1 MKATMNRVKWDKEDV
16 RFFEHALKVVLNNAE
31 SAAVD
36 KDDYRAAFNQALDHI
51 IDQIDMHR
59 EE

>member
-1 MKATMNRVKWDKEDV
+1 MNRVKWDKEDV

>member
-1 MKATMNRVKWDKEDV
+1 MKATIDRVKWDKEDV

-36 KDDYRAAFNQALDHI
+36 KEDYKAAFNQALDHI

>member
-1 MKATMNRVKWDKEDV
+1 MNRVEWDKEDV

>member
-1 MKATMNRVKWDKEDV
+1 MKATMNRVKWDKEDI

-36 KDDYRAAFNQALDHI
+36 KDDYKAAFNQALDHI

>member
-1 MKATMNRVKWDKEDV
+1 MKATTIKIAWDKEDI
-16 RFFEHALKVVLNNAE
+16 RSFEYALKVVLNSAE
-31 SAAVD
+31 SAAQD
-36 KDDYRAAFNQALDHI
+36 KEDYKAAFNRALDHL

>member
-36 KDDYRAAFNQALDHI
+36 KDDYKAAFNQALDHI

>member
-36 KDDYRAAFNQALDHI
+36 KEDYKAAFNQALEHI

>member
-36 KDDYRAAFNQALDHI
+36 KEDYKAAFNQALDHI